1 MKIVVGTSFV
11 SCYNWVDSSL
21 SVSATTVR
29 RSGIEVGSRVI
40 YRKTKHSRKP
50 GPRAGAIS
58 PSKHG
63 DSYGYFV
70 DKYWVVVERKAPNKF
85 VVLTRRG
92 KRLTLDADDPNL
104 RPANLLD
111 RLLHGKRFPKFKTCN
126 DNVSSGKEALLQ

>member
-1 MKIVVGTSFV
+1 M
-11 SCYNWVDSSL
+11 
-21 SVSATTVR
+21 
-29 RSGIEVGSRVI
+29 IEVGSRVI

-111 RLLHGKRFPKFKTCN
+111 RLLHGKRFPRIKAGCN
-126 DNVSSGKEALLQ
+126 DSSPEKEALLQ